1 MNYLDLSAKL
11 VFKVR
16 LGNEVK
22 KTLIHN
28 EDVDYN
34 ELLLMV
40 QRIFSGK
47 IKPNDELSLKYVDE
61 EDDLISISSDA
72 DVKLALQS
80 GKTIKLV
87 VSCELHFVSFDLEFL
102 KATGWFY

>member
-16 LGNEVK
+16 LGNEIK
-22 KTLIHN
+22 KTLIHK
-28 EDVDYN
+28 EDVDKN

-40 QRIFSGK
+40 QRIFSGN
-47 IKPNDELSLKYVDE
+47 INSNDELSIKYVDE
-61 EDDLISISSDA
+61 EDDLITISNDS

-87 VSCELHFVSFDLEFL
+87 VSCKLRLLCNE
-102 KATGWFY
+102 AP

>member
-16 LGNEVK
+16 LGNVIK

-47 IKPNDELSLKYVDE
+47 INSNDELSIKYVDE
-61 EDDLISISSDA
+61 EDDLITISNDS

-87 VSCELHFVSFDLEFL
+87 VSCKLRLLCNE
-102 KATGWFY
+102 AP